1 VAELVGLQTR
11 LNSATA
17 DQRLIRTAHDIIE
30 KGSCAVSKPIRAG
43 FTSSAIMAC
52 EMNGRRTL
60 VLEPTGRILKETM
73 LKATGNRA
81 IRVPGNQECP
91 MNQKEIQD
99 YPILAQIP
107 LGLEDCSACPALS
120 YCPVLEILR
129 ADDYDTAGL
138 TYFKLEAL
146 MLSKSKTAKEI
157 LVKLSRA
164 EVILMD
170 EAHVIS
176 LPSLVSIPP
185 FVSLEIPTPYRTLNR
200 VYLRWHDL
208 CQTRAEVI
216 KDVMLRAAQGH
227 AGQHLSR
234 PFLNPDPLSW
244 SLLKKAWGELRS
256 LAKSGEMGDKEILQ
270 LRDMITIL
278 GSFQAAV
285 TYISADEGESGAVYI
300 TSGQGQSF
308 RALRE
313 FLQHHVRRARHV
325 YASGTLFELRPGFFT
340 DLSGKDIRNTI
351 YPDIRRATRKLTLI
365 PDRWRLGS
373 RDFTRRLPQILET
386 IKAIAERE
394 RQPIYLLAPSAK
406 KAGIIRAELTKMG
419 LQDILVDYYRSDQT
433 QGVERQERVCVS
445 IGLAEIPSNSY
456 DVLAR
461 GRDTEDR
468 WQNSQCIRRQ
478 AVDAATWQAVN
489 RVRDPEGRDE
499 SRVYFVGVRLDR
511 VRQVAAWGTN
521 RQVEVVTAKET
532 ETSDGRTIRTPITE
546 VTVDEQLELPNI
558 IGDGRN
564 AGNSQRR
571 VVSDFIAKIELN
583 KNNFKNSEN
592 HHKTPTYTNRGNVV
606 KLRIFNNPSNKNE
619 VELTSNSLY
628 SMFAHRTDCHAQ
640 QYKNT
645 QTGKWEFHKV
655 LSPLTVDKLKAHVAG
670 QITLGT
676 YEIGLNDTVTWA
688 CDDIDS
694 HNGEQYA
701 RQKVARVVAVL
712 RKYGIP
718 FLVEASGSKDSYHVW
733 IFVARTKT
741 YNAFVFIRQ
750 VNAEAGINCECWP
763 KQKGLHDKNGKY
775 GNLLKIPICYHQKSA
790 GWSAFIDPDTFEPL
804 ENPIDHPGLVHLLE
818 IPELSGNALSMS
830 ALVKSR
836 REAAG
841 KSGAK
846 VNSNPW
852 SRDLDYCMN
861 RALEDRVPLEGPEG
875 HHLRLAIAIKA
886 QKIGMMAED
895 AARLFKHQR
904 DYSYDFS
911 LAKVQETWRY
921 DYSPWS
927 CRTLKDKCGSLVKG
941 YCSTCPC
948 HYAYGAPSSV
958 EAVNIAYDMEKQV
971 DLLMKNQLR
980 TVVKRSMVRSGGAT
994 SYG

>member
-1 VAELVGLQTR
+1 MQIM

-17 DQRLIRTAHDIIE
+17 DQRLIRVAYDIIE

-52 EMNGRRTL
+52 EMNGRRIL

-73 LKATGNRA
+73 LKATGNKA
-81 IRVPGNQECP
+81 VRVPGNQECP

-99 YPILAQIP
+99 YPILTQIP

-138 TYFKLEAL
+138 TYSKLEAL
-146 MLSKSKTAKEI
+146 MLSKSKTAKKI
-157 LVKLSRA
+157 LVKLSSA

-170 EAHVIS
+170 EAHIIS
-176 LPSLVSIPP
+176 LPSLVSISP
-185 FVSLEIPTPYRTLNR
+185 FVSLEIPIRYRTLNK
-200 VYLRWHDL
+200 VHLRWHDL

-227 AGQHLSR
+227 TGQHLSR
-234 PFLNPDPLSW
+234 PFLNPDPLPW

-256 LAKSGEMGDKEILQ
+256 LAKSGEMGDKEILL

-278 GSFQAAV
+278 GSFQEAV

-313 FLQHHVRRARHV
+313 FLQHHVRQAKHI
-325 YASGTLFELRPGFFT
+325 YASGTLFELRPEFFT
-340 DLSGKDIRNTI
+340 DLSGKDIRSTI

-373 RDFTRRLPQILET
+373 RDFTKRLPQILET

-406 KAGIIRAELTKMG
+406 KAGIIKAELKKMD

-445 IGLAEIPSNSY
+445 IGLAEIPSNSC
-456 DVLAR
+456 DVLAQ
-461 GRDTEDR
+461 GRDTEER
-468 WQNSQCIRRQ
+468 WLNSQCIRRQ
-478 AVDAATWQAVN
+478 SVDAATWQAVN

-521 RQVEVVTAKET
+521 RQVEVIKVKET
-532 ETSDGRTIRTPITE
+532 KTSNGRAIRTPIMD
-546 VTVDEQLELPNI
+546 VTVDELLELPNI
-558 IGDGRN
+558 IGDERN
-564 AGNSQRR
+564 PGNSQRR
-571 VVSDFIAKIELN
+571 VVSDFISKIELN

-592 HHKTPTYTNRGNVV
+592 HHKIPTCVNRGNVV

-628 SMFAHRTDCHAQ
+628 SMFAHRTDCYAQ
-640 QYKNT
+640 QYKNSKT
-645 QTGKWEFHKV
+645 DKWEFHKV
-655 LSPLTVDKLKAHVAG
+655 LSPITVEKLKAHVAG

-676 YEIGLNDTVTWA
+676 YEIGLDDTVTWA

-694 HNGEQYA
+694 HNGEQDA
-701 RQKVARVVAVL
+701 RQKVVRVVSVL

-718 FLVEASGSKDSYHVW
+718 FLVEASGSKDSYHIW
-733 IFVARTKT
+733 IFIAETKT
-741 YNAFVFIRQ
+741 YNAFRFIRQ
-750 VNAEAGINCECWP
+750 INAEAGVTCECWP
-763 KQKGLHDKNGKY
+763 KQKSLRDKNGKY

-790 GWSAFIDPDTFEPL
+790 GWSAFIDPDSFEPL
-804 ENPIDHPGLVHLLE
+804 ENPIDHPGQVHLLE
-818 IPELSGNALSMS
+818 IPELSGNSLTTMPT
-830 ALVKSR
+830 LIKSR

-841 KSGAK
+841 KSRAK
-846 VNSNPW
+846 VASTSW

-861 RALEDRVPLEGPEG
+861 RVLEDHVLLEGSEG
-875 HHLRLAIAIKA
+875 HDLRLAIAVKA
-886 QKIGMMAED
+886 QNIGMKAED
-895 AARLFKHQR
+895 TAQLFKHQR
-904 DYSYDFS
+904 DYSYNFS
-911 LAKVQETWRY
+911 LAKVRETWSY
-921 DYSPWS
+921 DYFPWS
-927 CRTLKDKCGSLVKG
+927 CVTLRDRCGSLVKG

-948 HYAYGAPSSV
+948 HYAYRAPSSV
-958 EAVNIAYDMEKQV
+958 EALNITCDMEKQA

-980 TVVKRSMVRSGGAT
+980 TVVKRSMVSSGEAI